1 MLLDTMFSTLG
12 DDCETW
18 LSLFASDAQYY
29 HQHSGFDQGHE
40 ELLQGCQ
47 GYGSFCPAGGSC
59 KFQQSSGASFTSRA
73 DGTCMMLVPYLW
85 AQNPAAD
92 ANLEPHTGWE
102 YIIATPDAGS
112 AYGYTIN
119 LFAEVETSYSVALNW
134 GQPDDI
140 ASYEWTLD
148 LLQATGF
155 WEQCATSPAP
165 VLTDFFMSNAMV
177 SDDIYRQQGA
187 AVLLASGDYCF
198 AVAPYAAQVNGVD
211 REGHFLFKMSPSDG
225 SYELLEAVDFART
238 DLGNNS
244 NSSGLGVGYI
254 VLLSFLGT
262 VAVVASVIVCRS
274 LKNTKPVESGV
285 ELPESQSKSGYHLMD

>member
-1 MLLDTMFSTLG
+1 
-12 DDCETW
+12 
-18 LSLFASDAQYY
+18 
-29 HQHSGFDQGHE
+29 
-40 ELLQGCQ
+40 
-47 GYGSFCPAGGSC
+47 
-59 KFQQSSGASFTSRA
+59 
-73 DGTCMMLVPYLW
+73 MMLVPYLW

-177 SDDIYRQQGA
+177 SDDIYRQQGD

-238 DLGNNS
+238 DLVDPCSADASMLLDTMFSTLGDDCATWLS
-244 NSSGLGVGYI
+244 LFASDAQYYHQHSGFDQGHEELLQGCQGYG
-254 VLLSFLGT
+254 SFCP
-262 VAVVASVIVCRS
+262 A
-274 LKNTKPVESGV
+274 
-285 ELPESQSKSGYHLMD
+285 